1 MDDIVRGFAN
11 CVDRWLHRHARG
23 ERNDSHFARSCRH
36 FFSAALRDGQT
47 HRIDSFGTSAYALLK
62 TGGLRD

>member
-11 CVDRWLHRHARG
+11 RVDRWLHRHARG

-36 FFSAALRDGQT
+36 FFSVALRDG
-47 HRIDSFGTSAYALLK
+47 
-62 TGGLRD
+62 